1 MRLILAA
8 SAALVL
14 LSSAAGADDLLAT
27 RYGNT
32 VVVKLASGAEIHMYY
47 AADGSF
53 TGKVMGMNYPLK
65 GTWKTDGAN
74 VCLTYDPP
82 PPGMTNPSC
91 VPVTAHQ
98 IGDSW
103 TANGST
109 ATLVQ
114 GIQ

>member
-1 MRLILAA
+1 MRTILLAA
-8 SAALVL
+8 AFAALSLSAAN
-14 LSSAAGADDLLAT
+14 ADDLLAT

-32 VVVKLASGAEIHMYY
+32 VVVKTANGTEIHMYY
-47 AADGSF
+47 AADGTF

-65 GTWKTDGAN
+65 GTWKSDGGN

-82 PPGMTNPSC
+82 APGITNPSC
-91 VPVTAHQ
+91 VPVVAHQ

-103 TANGST
+103 STNGNT